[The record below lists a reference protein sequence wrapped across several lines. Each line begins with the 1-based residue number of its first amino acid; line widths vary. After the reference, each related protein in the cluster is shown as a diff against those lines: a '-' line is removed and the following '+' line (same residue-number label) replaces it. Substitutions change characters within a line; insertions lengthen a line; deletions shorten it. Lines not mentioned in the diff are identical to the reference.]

1 MKKRMPVSTIMSKD
15 IVTLNY
21 RDDLVTAEKLFKKHQ
36 IRHIPVVNG
45 EVIIGIL
52 SYTDLLRISF
62 TDAVDDDN
70 SVDTVVYN
78 MFTLEQVMVKNIVSV
93 SSIATIKDVAQILA
107 NSEFHAI
114 PVVDDFKLVGI
125 VTTTDLINFLLDQ
138 F

>member
-52 SYTDLLRISF
+52 NT
-62 TDAVDDDN
+62 
-70 SVDTVVYN
+70 
-78 MFTLEQVMVKNIVSV
+78 Q
-93 SSIATIKDVAQILA
+93 
-107 NSEFHAI
+107 
-114 PVVDDFKLVGI
+114 
-125 VTTTDLINFLLDQ
+125 
-138 F
+138 